1 MKKYLKIFLFSLI
14 IGICGIFILLNYT
27 PKPLF
32 SFINILPSKAK
43 LTKPNNY
50 KYISEQTK
58 VERNICYSNKYSN
71 SSLDIYYPKKNSSR
85 KKPVILFIHGGGFF
99 KGDKEMARYFGPTL
113 SDSRYAFI
121 SLNYN
126 LAPNAT
132 IFDQVKQINEAV
144 NYLNDNAEKYSLDVK
159 KMNLSGS
166 SAGGFLALQLL
177 STYHNENY
185 AKQLGIVPQGKIKFN
200 SLLLYSTVY
209 DLTKFQTYKGGLLI
223 DYPLSKIGW
232 GITGE
237 KNWRS
242 NDELKEL
249 MNLNNY
255 INEKFPPVFIT
266 DGNTKTFTKQAYSYY
281 ENLKKNNVPTQTLFF
296 NNNDKVGHGYQLN
309 MSTPSSKKAVEKSL
323 LFLRKWNE

>member
-1 MKKYLKIFLFSLI
+1 MKKYLKIFFLSLT

-27 PKPLF
+27 PKPFFAL
-32 SFINILPSKAK
+32 INILPSEAK
-43 LTKPNNY
+43 LTKPDNY

-58 VERNICYSNKYSN
+58 AERNICYSNKYSN
-71 SSLDIYYPKKNSSR
+71 SSLDIYSPKKNNSR
-85 KKPVILFIHGGGFF
+85 KKPVILFVHGGGFF

-113 SDSRYAFI
+113 SNSQYAFV

-126 LAPNAT
+126 LAPSAT
-132 IFDQVKQINEAV
+132 IFDQIKQLNEAV
-144 NYLNDNAEKYSLDVK
+144 KYLNDNAEKYALDVN

-166 SAGGFLALQLL
+166 SAGGFLVLQLL
-177 STYHNENY
+177 SAYYNEDY
-185 AKQLGIVPQGKIKFN
+185 AKQLGIVTQRELKFN
-200 SLLLYSTVY
+200 ALLLYSTVY
-209 DLTKFQTYKGGLLI
+209 DLTNFQTYKGGILV

-242 NDELKEL
+242 NDRLNELL
-249 MNLNNY
+249 NLNNY

-266 DGNTKTFTKQAYSYY
+266 DGNTKTFTKQAYNYY
-281 ENLKKNNVPTQTLFF
+281 ENLKNNNVSTQTLFF

-309 MSTPSSKKAVEKSL
+309 MSTSSSKKAVEESL